1 MQNRPRTLFFALCV
15 VLAGLAHAQKGA
27 PASPPPHGP
36 DTLLFINGEQ
46 LTGDL
51 EKADSAGITFKS
63 PMAGEITV
71 QWANIKRLDTN
82 KKFAVLSKNLKLT
95 RKDALARAPQGE
107 VTYTDQ
113 QIRVGTQTVPVANAS
128 LLVSSADFDKGLN
141 AKESLLHGWAGAA
154 SAGVT
159 VVRATQNTTTF
170 TGGLALARS
179 FPSVSWLPPHDRT
192 LFAFNESYGNT
203 TQAGATPLE
212 TNILHASL
220 EQDEYVS
227 PRIFVFGSSTF
238 DHNFSQNLQLEA
250 ALGGGAGIT
259 AIKNEKQELDL
270 KADVHYL
277 EENFFSTP
285 TAPAPQASISVFASS
300 FSETYVRHLAKSIL
314 FHEFGSVSP
323 AWTQLSAFSSHVDG
337 SLVLPLF
344 KGFGFNIT
352 ASEDYLNNAP
362 AGTKQNSTQF
372 STGITYA
379 IKPK

>member
-1 MQNRPRTLFFALCV
+1 M
-15 VLAGLAHAQKGA
+15 
-27 PASPPPHGP
+27 
-36 DTLLFINGEQ
+36 
-46 LTGDL
+46 
-51 EKADSAGITFKS
+51 
-63 PMAGEITV
+63 
-71 QWANIKRLDTN
+71 ANIKRLDTN

-277 EENFFSTP
+277 EENKRRS
-285 TAPAPQASISVFASS
+285 ASS
-300 FSETYVRHLAKSIL
+300 RPVFLRPT
-314 FHEFGSVSP
+314 FGTSQNRSCFMSSAASP
-323 AWTQLSAFSSHVDG
+323 RRGRSSRRFPRTSTAASSCRSSRASASTS
-337 SLVLPLF
+337 PRRR
-344 KGFGFNIT
+344 IT
-352 ASEDYLNNAP
+352 
-362 AGTKQNSTQF
+362 
-372 STGITYA
+372 
-379 IKPK
+379 